1 MKNDFLFG
9 ILAFSRIENIEK
21 LTRVNQ
27 LDSSFHSE
35 MVPKF
40 KTEKE
45 AVEYAEEVYLNLQ
58 EEKFK
63 DGNVVLFRYPKT
75 IKSGQISEKAEVV
88 RILNRPT
95 FSLPELH
102 KKGLRK
108 GLCWVHI
115 NMSEVKE
122 KMKQTKDDFYIWFD
136 KKTNSFIVVDDP
148 NLNV

>member
-1 MKNDFLFG
+1 MKNNFLFG

-58 EEKFK
+58 
-63 DGNVVLFRYPKT
+63 
-75 IKSGQISEKAEVV
+75 
-88 RILNRPT
+88 
-95 FSLPELH
+95 
-102 KKGLRK
+102 
-108 GLCWVHI
+108 
-115 NMSEVKE
+115 
-122 KMKQTKDDFYIWFD
+122 
-136 KKTNSFIVVDDP
+136 
-148 NLNV
+148 